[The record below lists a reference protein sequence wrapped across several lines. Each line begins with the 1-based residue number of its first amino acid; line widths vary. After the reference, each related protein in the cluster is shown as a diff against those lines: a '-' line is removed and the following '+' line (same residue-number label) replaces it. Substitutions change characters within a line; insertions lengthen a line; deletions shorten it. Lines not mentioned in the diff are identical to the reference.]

1 MTTSFL
7 KIKSEMKK
15 EIKYTYVEGF
25 DDYQPEFIQKVNNS
39 KILDKNTVDYTRL
52 VAQFCSRK

>member
-1 MTTSFL
+1 
-7 KIKSEMKK
+7 MKR

-25 DDYQPEFIQKVNNS
+25 DDYQPEVIQTVNSS
-39 KILDKNTVDYTRL
+39 KILDKNEIDYTKL

>member
-1 MTTSFL
+1 
-7 KIKSEMKK
+7 MKK

-25 DDYQPEFIQKVNNS
+25 DDYQPEVIQRVNNS
-39 KILDKNTVDYTRL
+39 KILDKNIVDYTRL